1 MLSIPILFLS
11 FLTLLLFF
19 LSMISVYGQRATMVS
34 FSALLAISLAFAHLQ
49 TGWDRIQYSGLI
61 LLGLFYLIVSLIF
74 FYIRPNRYAELQI
87 AECKVNLEVFTT
99 KRGLMGIRVRPK
111 TITEKQL
118 NLQVQLN
125 TIHEN
130 IREILIRNR
139 TTSGSSNQNR
149 KLLPFISL
157 VEIMEL

>member
-1 MLSIPILFLS
+1 
-11 FLTLLLFF
+11 LLFF

-87 AECKVNLEVFTT
+87 AE
-99 KRGLMGIRVRPK
+99 
-111 TITEKQL
+111 Q
-118 NLQVQLN
+118 
-125 TIHEN
+125 
-130 IREILIRNR
+130 
-139 TTSGSSNQNR
+139 S
-149 KLLPFISL
+149 
-157 VEIMEL
+157 